1 MITRGQGETKLKR
14 RWVAAVL
21 ASAVAVAGC
30 GTAGQSAGNAPAA
43 NQGNAKTVARA
54 AGERVALVLPEQIG
68 VNPFFQQEDEGTKK
82 AAKQYHL
89 VEKTIQSTDSN
100 AIQNNLEAVAAQNYD
115 LIITSSFES
124 VDALKRVAK
133 EYPKK
138 KFAIIDAEVDLPNV
152 TSVLFKEQEGAFL
165 LGAAA
170 GLATKTN
177 VVGMVVAEN
186 IPLLKKW
193 TSGFQQGL
201 HYTNPKAKFLVNY
214 VGSFSDPNKAKQ
226 LALLQHSEGADFIAA
241 TAAVG
246 NFGIFDAAKQQNFYT
261 AGQDVDQTVVD
272 PKHIVLSQLKG
283 TDVAAYKIVQAF
295 VQGKLKPGVI
305 RYGLKDGGVGLTYVT
320 KPSKSPLNPF
330 IGPKIIQKLK
340 QIRDKIISGKL
351 KVKDPLAGQ

>member
-1 MITRGQGETKLKR
+1 MKK

-21 ASAVAVAGC
+21 ASAIAVVGC
-30 GTAGQSAGNAPAA
+30 GTAGPSANRPVQE
-43 NQGNAKTVARA
+43 NQGSAKTVVRA
-54 AGERVALVLPEQIG
+54 GARVALVLPEQIG

-82 AAKQYHL
+82 AAQQYHL

-124 VDALKRVAK
+124 VDALTSVAK
-133 EYPKK
+133 QYPKK

-177 VVGMVVAEN
+177 TVGMVVAEN

-193 TSGFQQGL
+193 TSGFQLGL
-201 HYTNPKAKFLVNY
+201 HYTNPHAKFLVNY

-226 LALLQHSEGADFIAA
+226 LAILQHSEGADFIAA

-246 NFGIFDAAKQQNFYT
+246 NFGIFDAAKQLNFYT
-261 AGQDVDQTVVD
+261 AGQDVDQTTID

-283 TDVAAYKIVQAF
+283 TDVAAYKIVQSF

-320 KPSKSPLNPF
+320 KPSKSPLSPF
-330 IGPKIIQKLK
+330 IGTKTIQQLK
-340 QIRDKIISGKL
+340 QIRDKIIAGKL
-351 KVKDPLAGQ
+351 VVKDPLASK